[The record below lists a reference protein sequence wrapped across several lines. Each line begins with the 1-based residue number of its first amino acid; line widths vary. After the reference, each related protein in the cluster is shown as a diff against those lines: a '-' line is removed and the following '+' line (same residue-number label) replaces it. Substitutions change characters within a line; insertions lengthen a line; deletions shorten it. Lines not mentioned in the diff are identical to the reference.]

1 MKNVIRSI
9 SDELLVDTVSH
20 LITVRNFYAFETSF
34 SDFHKSDNT
43 DNFNEQGQKK
53 IILNHNK
60 YWK

>member
-20 LITVRNFYAFETSF
+20 LITVRNFYAFETNF

-43 DNFNEQGQKK
+43 DNFNGQGQKK